1 MKIALQLWT
10 VRDHTARDMLGALRD
25 IARIGYRAVEFAG
38 LGSASAVDV
47 RREMDALHIDAISA
61 HVALADLLTRRS
73 EVIAELHTLG
83 CRQVVLPWIPAEQR
97 ASLDHVEQLAETC
110 NVLGATLATEG
121 ITFVYHNEDYDFL
134 PLGDSSLWH
143 TLVKHTDP
151 ALVKLQL
158 DLFTAELMGADPI
171 RLMRE
176 YGPRITSLHVCDMHN
191 RQYVPIGNGSLP
203 WPAILAAARDTA
215 VEWLIVEQD
224 GSQQSLAD
232 AAASLARLG
241 WFIGDSGALP
251 LDI

>member
-1 MKIALQLWT
+1 MKLTLQLWT

-25 IARIGYRAVEFAG
+25 VARIGYRAVEFAG
-38 LGSASAVDV
+38 LGSANAVDV
-47 RREMDALHIDAISA
+47 RRELDALEVEAISA
-61 HVALADLLTRRS
+61 HVALANLLAHPS
-73 EVIAELHTLG
+73 DVIAELHTLG

-97 ASLDHVEQLAETC
+97 TSLDQVEQLAETC
-110 NVLGATLATEG
+110 NALGATLATEG

-171 RLMRE
+171 QLMRE
-176 YGPRITSLHVCDMHN
+176 YGPRITSLHVCDMRN
-191 RQYVPIGNGSLP
+191 RQYVPVGDGSLP
-203 WPAILAAARDTA
+203 WPAILAAARDAA

-224 GSQQSLAD
+224 GSRQSLTD
-232 AAASLARLG
+232 AAASLAHLG
-241 WFIGDSGALP
+241 RFISEAGSLP